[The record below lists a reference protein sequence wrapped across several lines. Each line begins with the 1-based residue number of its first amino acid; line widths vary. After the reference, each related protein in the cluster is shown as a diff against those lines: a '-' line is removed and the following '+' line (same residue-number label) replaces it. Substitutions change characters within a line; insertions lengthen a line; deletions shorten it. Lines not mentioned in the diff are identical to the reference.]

1 MSQRTA
7 RLIYLRNH
15 MQKKPLANNILRLFL
30 RKEDTGEWLEL

>member
-15 MQKKPLANNILRLFL
+15 MQKKSLANNILELFL
-30 RKEDTGEWLEL
+30 RTEDTGEWLEL